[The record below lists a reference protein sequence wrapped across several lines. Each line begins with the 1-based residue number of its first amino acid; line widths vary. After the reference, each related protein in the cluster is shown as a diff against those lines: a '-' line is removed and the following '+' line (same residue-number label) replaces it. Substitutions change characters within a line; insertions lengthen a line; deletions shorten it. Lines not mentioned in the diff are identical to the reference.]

1 MFINLLSSF
10 FAMYNT
16 SASICNGGAFMPT
29 SINGMTTIED
39 VIAREILDSRGNPT
53 IEVEVLLLGGE
64 RGVAAVPSGAST
76 GIHEAVELR
85 DGDKSRYGGKGVLKA
100 VSNVNDTISEAI
112 VGLDATDQIL
122 LDEVMIELDGTPNKS
137 KLGANAILGAS
148 LAIAKAAANAQQQ
161 PLYRYLG
168 GVSARTL
175 PVPMMNIL
183 NGGKHAD
190 NSTDMQEYMVLPVG
204 APTFRDALRMGAEVY
219 QGLKKVLHGKKL
231 NTNVGDEGGFAPSLS
246 SNREALEVIVDAIEA
261 AGYKPGVD
269 IFLGVDPA
277 SSEFYEN
284 GKYVLAREGRT
295 LSSSEMVDLYE
306 QWISE
311 YPIITIEDGL
321 SEDDWDGWKLMRQR
335 LGNRVQLVGD
345 DLFVTNTTRLKRG
358 IQEQAANSIL
368 IKLNQIG
375 TLTETLEAIE
385 MAKRA
390 AFTAVVSHRS
400 GETED
405 TTIADLVVATNAG
418 QIKTGAP
425 ARSERVAKYNR
436 LLVIEDELGEE
447 TARYAGFSAFYN
459 VPALLAKAKA

>member
-1 MFINLLSSF
+1 MP
-10 FAMYNT
+10 NT
-16 SASICNGGAFMPT
+16 VNG
-29 SINGMTTIED
+29 TTIIED

-53 IEVEVLLLGGE
+53 IEVEVFLMGGE
-64 RGVAAVPSGAST
+64 RGIAAVPSGAST
-76 GIHEAVELR
+76 GVHEAVELR

-100 VSNVNDTISEAI
+100 VRNVNDTISDAI
-112 VGLDATDQIL
+112 VGLDASDQVT
-122 LDEVMIELDGTPNKS
+122 LDEVMIGLDGTPNKAN
-137 KLGANAILGAS
+137 LGANAILGVS
-148 LAIAKAAANAQQQ
+148 LAVAKATANAQQV

-231 NTNVGDEGGFAPSLS
+231 NTNVGDEGGFAPSLG

-269 IFLGVDPA
+269 IFLGMDPA
-277 SSEFYEN
+277 ASEFYEN

-295 LSSSEMVDLYE
+295 LTSSEMVDLYA

-321 SEDDWDGWKLMRQR
+321 SEDDWDGWKLLRQR
-335 LGNRVQLVGD
+335 LGERIQLVGD
-345 DLFVTNTTRLKRG
+345 DLFVTNTARLKRG
-358 IQEQAANSIL
+358 IQEQSANSIL

-436 LLVIEDELGEE
+436 LLVIADELGDE

-459 VPALLAKAKA
+459 VPTLYARA